1 MSFDLVVAGVMKAL
15 IFFPFNIFDCEHSRI
30 TVLRNSCSLR
40 RLSSKISGDYEN
52 KSCRSQAPPTPP
64 PPPSTSSSGQLTLE
78 ASAFLGGKLN

>member
-1 MSFDLVVAGVMKAL
+1 MSFDLVVVGVMKAL

-40 RLSSKISGDYEN
+40 RLSSKISGDYMRTN
-52 KSCRSQAPPTPP
+52 PAVHKGTHTH
-64 PPPSTSSSGQLTLE
+64 TSSSWMLTLE